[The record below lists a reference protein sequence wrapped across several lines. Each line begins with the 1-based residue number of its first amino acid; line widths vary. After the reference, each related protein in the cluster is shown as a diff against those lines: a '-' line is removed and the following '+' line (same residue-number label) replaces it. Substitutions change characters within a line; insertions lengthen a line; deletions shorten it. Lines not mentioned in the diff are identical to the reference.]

1 MKHKVDLR
9 EVRAKATSNVDKV
22 QGGVA
27 GMFSLEKVWRG
38 GHCTLHSLCRTL
50 LPSALTLLAI
60 WLVAW
65 LLGWQLRDKLEREEA
80 EGKAI
85 LLVGKAY
92 DECKNQQSLPP
103 CGNQASHLTLNPTLC
118 VCAQHWSQAGQVGLG
133 AAVSQVR
140 HRRR

>member
-9 EVRAKATSNVDKV
+9 EVRAKAASNVDKV

-27 GMFSLEKVWRG
+27 GMFSLEKVSRM
-38 GHCTLHSLCRTL
+38 HCTLRSLCRTL
-50 LPSALTLLAI
+50 LPSALTFLLVCM
-60 WLVAW
+60 VAW

-92 DECKNQQSLPP
+92 ECTNNNNQYHLVAKQP
-103 CGNQASHLTLNPTLC
+103 SHLMLNSTLC
-118 VCAQHWSQAGQVGLG
+118 VCAQHWS
-133 AAVSQVR
+133 
-140 HRRR
+140 